1 MLSDYLE
8 QQLEVENVTLA
19 EFKELVV
26 RLLNYGV
33 LCRDE
38 NQAEQHLYDRYLR
51 VADQVAQY
59 LSLMDVRIYHD
70 SRFEYIRLYPPG
82 SRVPDF
88 DGGEELQNSALRQR
102 LSANEVAMVLIL
114 RVQYDKALR
123 EGRVDDHGHVTESLE
138 ALTIAMKNLL
148 GRALPDKLTER
159 KQLFRR
165 LRQLRLI
172 DFSQDVELENDESW
186 LRIHPMIVT
195 FVTDEAL
202 QSLSGGNLLDD
213 EIVEEALDDVS

>member
-8 QQLEVENVTLA
+8 QQLEGENVTLT
-19 EFKELVV
+19 EFKELVI

-38 NQAEQHLYDRYLR
+38 SQAEQQLYDRYLR

-82 SRVPDF
+82 SRVPDHES
-88 DGGEELQNSALRQR
+88 DEELQNSALRQR
-102 LSANEVAMVLIL
+102 LTANEVAMVLVL
-114 RVQYDKALR
+114 RLQYDKALR
-123 EGRVDDHGHVTESLE
+123 EGQVDDNGYVSESLE
-138 ALTIAMKNLL
+138 SLSIAMKNML
-148 GRALPDKLTER
+148 GRSLPDKLTER

-172 DFSQDVELENDESW
+172 EYRQDAELDDGESW

-202 QSLSGGNLLDD
+202 TCLNGDMIEN
-213 EIVEEALDDVS
+213 EAVEETLDDVS

>member
-8 QQLEVENVTLA
+8 RQLEAENVSLA

-38 NQAEQHLYDRYLR
+38 SQAEQQLYDRYLR
-51 VADQVAQY
+51 ISEQVAQY
-59 LSLMDVRIYHD
+59 LSIMDVRIYHD
-70 SRFEYIRLYPPG
+70 SRFEYLRLYPPG
-82 SRVPDF
+82 SRVPDYEG
-88 DGGEELQNSALRQR
+88 DEELQNSALRQR
-102 LSANEVAMVLIL
+102 LTANEVAMVLML
-114 RVQYDKALR
+114 RIQYDKALR
-123 EGRVDDHGHVTESLE
+123 EGRVDDSGYVTEPLE
-138 ALTIAMKNLL
+138 AITIAMKNVL
-148 GRALPDKLTER
+148 GRTLPEKLTER

-172 DFSQDVELENDESW
+172 EFRNENELEDPEAW

-195 FVTDEAL
+195 FVTDETLA
-202 QSLSGGNLLDD
+202 SLNGDD
-213 EIVEEALDDVS
+213 LAEEEAVEEALDHVS